1 MMGTLDT
8 EDEEW
13 LMALSQAYL
22 EWEQRTERCGEEL
35 GRQAE
40 RDRILALAVPGFL
53 EFGLTVEQIAQRL
66 QTDVPTIERI
76 IQQQQ
81 ARN

>member
-1 MMGTLDT
+1 MT
-8 EDEEW
+8 
-13 LMALSQAYL
+13 LSQAYL
-22 EWEQRTERCGEEL
+22 EWEQQTEQRGRQEGEERGRQEGEER

-53 EFGLTVEQIAQRL
+53 EFGLTVEQIAHRL

-81 ARN
+81 TRN